1 MSLYLDGLV
10 GFDQDFMD
18 SDKYSEDSHL
28 QQKSV
33 ETSNPNTTGQN
44 RESEKEVSKHF
55 SRFSAGY
62 WKRRIFRP
70 TYRRSKRKHRVSEW
84 YAQIQY
90 GGRREK
96 IGLATNNHELAASR
110 AAKLYE
116 DIRTKGWVEA
126 LKKFSPDR
134 GDQKDRATV
143 GGHVDGVQQYLGVRG
158 VSSKKYAYCLRRIA
172 SDIAGLSD
180 LKDEKFDPANKP
192 WQAKANEVKL
202 SLLNPLSIESWKK
215 AFLEQAPQTPKEQLA
230 ARRNVNYFIRNA
242 RSLFGNKL
250 RARLK
255 GLGLPDFVNP
265 FQGVRLENEG
275 SKRYV
280 SNIDAKA
287 LLRKAKKDLSEKD
300 PESWKVILLALGAG
314 LRRAEI
320 DGLSVPQIN
329 FRNSKIRVTVHEHFE
344 AKTDE
349 SIGAVDVDSS
359 LLEELKAHM
368 DLSTQFV
375 VEPDIPGADGPR
387 APGYYRC
394 DETFTRVIKW
404 LRDNGVSGDRPIH
417 VLRKEFGSIIN
428 AQSDIHT
435 ASSQLRHASIATTSA
450 VYADNRR
457 RSTVAVGDMLHA
469 ARGGV
474 KTARKNHRG
483 KASLRRH
490 LRSKK
495 RTRQAQNS
503 RSRGRS

>member
-18 SDKYSEDSHL
+18 SDNHSEGSHL
-28 QQKSV
+28 QQKLA
-33 ETSNPNTTGQN
+33 ETPKPTTTGQN

-62 WKRRIFRP
+62 WRRRIFRP
-70 TYRRSKRKHRVSEW
+70 TYRRSKKKHRVSEW

-96 IGLATNNHELAASR
+96 VGLATNNQELAAGR
-110 AAKLYE
+110 AARLYE
-116 DIRTKGWVEA
+116 EIRTKGWVEA

-134 GDQKDRATV
+134 SDPKNRETV
-143 GGHVDGVQQYLGVRG
+143 GGHIERVHDYLGVRG

-172 SDIAGLSD
+172 GDIAGLSD
-180 LKDEKFDPANKP
+180 LKDKKFDPTTKP

-215 AFLEQAPQTPKEQLA
+215 AFLEQAPQTPKEQLE

-250 RARLK
+250 RERLK
-255 GLGLPDFVNP
+255 GLGLPEFINP

-280 SNIDAKA
+280 SDIDAKG

-300 PESWKVILLALGAG
+300 PDSWKVILLALGAG

-320 DGLSVPQIN
+320 DGLTVSQIN
-329 FRNSKIRVTVHEHFE
+329 FRNWKIRVTIHKHFD

-349 SIGAVDVDSS
+349 SIGTVDVDAS
-359 LLEELKAHM
+359 LLEELKEHL
-368 DLSTQFV
+368 DLSKQFV
-375 VEPDIPGADGPR
+375 VDPDTPGANGPR

-394 DETFTRVIKW
+394 DETFIRVIKW
-404 LRDNGVSGDRPIH
+404 LRDNGVPGDRPIH

-428 AQSDIHT
+428 AQSDIHA

-450 VYADNRR
+450 TYVDNRR
-457 RSTVAVGDMLHA
+457 RSTVRIGDMLH
-469 ARGGV
+469 
-474 KTARKNHRG
+474 TAHKVRQSRKLRRG
-483 KASLRRH
+483 KAVSRKPLP
-490 LRSKK
+490 SKN
-495 RTRQAQNS
+495 RNR
-503 RSRGRS
+503 